1 REPAIRRQVR
11 VSVDSIELAAAIRR
25 VATLAGVDF
34 VWDASL
40 PELRRTVS
48 LHAETITLAAA
59 VTALLERAD
68 AMASVEVLVSPP
80 ATLVLRRVRGHEA
93 HARDG
98 QRMVGVLEGLVENAT
113 TGE

>member
-1 REPAIRRQVR
+1 MKRSHRVSSVAAWLCFLGGLGGAAAQQAPADTLVPLSVAALREPAIRRQVR

-59 VTALLERAD
+59 VTALIERA
-68 AMASVEVLVSPP
+68 
-80 ATLVLRRVRGHEA
+80 
-93 HARDG
+93 
-98 QRMVGVLEGLVENAT
+98 
-113 TGE
+113 